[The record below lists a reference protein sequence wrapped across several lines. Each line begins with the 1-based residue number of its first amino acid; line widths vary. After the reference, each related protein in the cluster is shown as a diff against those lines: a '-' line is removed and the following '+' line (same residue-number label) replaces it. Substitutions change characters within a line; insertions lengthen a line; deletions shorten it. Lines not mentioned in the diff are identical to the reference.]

1 MKSGSA
7 AIARAPRPSGT
18 RPAIARSRV
27 VFPAPFGPRMRVR
40 PGAKSIVTSRSTG
53 RSSKT
58 TVTSRSDALACTGRM
73 MGRVAL
79 ACIAFAIVVVAC
91 APEPPAT
98 DPIARGR
105 QVYRQL
111 GCPSCHEPNLLAQR
125 IGPPGDG
132 DVGAVYRDVYYRVRD
147 DAGAADLVSDV
158 FMRALRATGRY
169 EPRQAFLAWL
179 YRIARNAV
187 IDRARR
193 SRVQI
198 SFEDALAH
206 PGADQVVEPDAG
218 LLALSDKET
227 VRQALT
233 RLTPLQQEIIVLRF
247 VEGYST
253 EEIASLVGR
262 REGTVR
268 GIQFRA
274 LEALRALIP
283 SREALA

>member
-1 MKSGSA
+1 MTPNRQKDD
-7 AIARAPRPSGT
+7 T
-18 RPAIARSRV
+18 
-27 VFPAPFGPRMRVR
+27 VR
-40 PGAKSIVTSRSTG
+40 PGGATEE
-53 RSSKT
+53 
-58 TVTSRSDALACTGRM
+58 DASLAVRAGK
-73 MGRVAL
+73 GDAAAFGAL
-79 ACIAFAIVVVAC
+79 Y
-91 APEPPAT
+91 
-98 DPIARGR
+98 DR
-105 QVYRQL
+105 
-111 GCPSCHEPNLLAQR
+111 H
-125 IGPPGDG
+125 
-132 DVGAVYRDVYYRVRD
+132 VGAVYRYVYYRVRN
-147 DAGAADLVSDV
+147 DADAEGLVSDV
-158 FMRALRATGRY
+158 FMRALRAIPRY

-274 LEALRALIP
+274 LEALRSLIP